1 MRSIVFSSFS
11 DKYFEEEI
19 RPKLEEL
26 GVEIVSIIRPEEEV
40 YLESDNFDSIIIFQ
54 DMTIKSQ
61 QDLIKEFAKKCKKP
75 SISLS
80 RRSKNFDNEL
90 SGSIK
95 RLSNLVA
102 PSPPVEVAATIK
114 TVINLITDPK
124 SIPIETQQEES
135 SLVQE
140 LRKSLEEKTRLIA
153 ELSEMIGLY
162 EKDNERLIRELK
174 KQGETIS
181 GSITERDLLLAEYN
195 KLFAAHK
202 ALIVKLN
209 ESINHQNDGNN
220 IRNEI
225 AAIRLLNKEGIL
237 SDSEALERLLLI
249 GGDVNAS

>member
-114 TVINLITDPK
+114 TVIGFITDPK
-124 SIPIETQQEES
+124 SIPIETPQEEP

-140 LRKSLEEKTRLIA
+140 LRKSLEEKTRLVA

-174 KQGETIS
+174 EQGKTIS

>member
-124 SIPIETQQEES
+124 SIPIETQQEAS

>member
-102 PSPPVEVAATIK
+102 PSPPVEVAATVK
-114 TVINLITDPK
+114 TVIGFITDPK
-124 SIPIETQQEES
+124 PVPAETSQEEP

-140 LRKSLEEKTRLIA
+140 LRKSLEEKTRLVA

-174 KQGETIS
+174 EQGETIS